1 MTTLGDQRQTQA
13 GGVAR
18 SATQRRFRL
27 SLRAEEAVW
36 FYIFLL
42 PWLIG
47 FLIFT
52 FGPTL
57 ASLVL
62 GFTRYNAIQP
72 PEFIGLRNYFLL
84 YEDPVFWKSMRVT
97 FVFTALYVPLQL
109 GISLLLAML
118 LNLRVPGMRTIRTI
132 YYVPAILPAVVTGLV
147 WIWLFNPDFGLFNF
161 LLYKL
166 TGIQGPNWLGSERW
180 VMSALIISGLWGMGA
195 GVIIFLA
202 ALQGISREFYEAAEL
217 DGASILRQFQHITIP
232 MLSPVILYNL
242 LIGII
247 AALQTFERVY
257 VMTRGGPNYASYF
270 YNLYL
275 YDNAFGY
282 FKLGLA
288 SAQAWILFVVIMIL
302 TVLALRSSGRWVHYS
317 GGR

>member
-1 MTTLGDQRQTQA
+1 MTTLGNQTRPPDNVLSQQ
-13 GGVAR
+13 
-18 SATQRRFRL
+18 TQRRFGL
-27 SLRAEEAVW
+27 SLRAEEILW
-36 FYIFLL
+36 FYIFLA
-42 PWLIG
+42 PWLLG
-47 FLIFT
+47 FLAFT
-52 FGPTL
+52 LFPMA
-57 ASLVL
+57 ASLGL
-62 GFTRYNAIQP
+62 SLTRYNAIKP
-72 PEFIGLRNYFLL
+72 PEFIGLENFALL
-84 YEDPVFWKSMRVT
+84 YKDPIFWKSLRVT
-97 FVFTALYVPLQL
+97 FVYTGLYVPLQL
-109 GISLLLAML
+109 GISLLLAVL

-132 YYVPAILPAVVTGLV
+132 YYLPAILPAVVTGLV

-180 VMSALIISGLWGMGA
+180 VMPALIISGLWGMGA

-202 ALQGISREFYEAAEL
+202 ALQSISKEFYEAAEL
-217 DGASILRQFQHITIP
+217 DGAGILGRFWHITIP

-247 AALQTFERVY
+247 GALQTFERIY
-257 VMTRGGPNYASYF
+257 VMTEGGPNYASYF

-288 SAQAWILFVVIMIL
+288 SAQAWILFVIIMLL
-302 TVLALRSSGRWVHYS
+302 TILALRSSGRWVYYS